1 MYVEIPR
8 LFFFFIFRTRRK
20 ILLANT
26 SFPVFKYLESFP
38 LPSQLV
44 LILAILSYH
53 IIVILHL
60 IVIVKRK

>member
-38 LPSQLV
+38 RNLYLYPPYYR
-44 LILAILSYH
+44 IILS
-53 IIVILHL
+53 
-60 IVIVKRK
+60 

>member
-26 SFPVFKYLESFP
+26 SFPVFKYPESFP
-38 LPSQLV
+38 LPSRLV
-44 LILAILSYH
+44 LIPANILS
-53 IIVILHL
+53 
-60 IVIVKRK
+60 